1 MALRARRLE
10 ANELGL
16 LRVLKRAPEARSFFP
31 EDWEGKGEDWGLW
44 LDRQLIGWCRLVGRP
59 PVLWIS
65 RILIDADYMGLGYGK
80 VLLEKVLEEIRR
92 LRRWREVRAAVHP
105 DNIRALRLFERAGFE
120 ALTYDPSVGAIVLQK
135 TLL

>member
-120 ALTYDPSVGAIVLQK
+120 ALTYDPSVGEIVLQK